1 MKTRAFATLALILG
15 LILGLCG
22 PAPADSIVARSYT
35 SAKLDALWRGT
46 LGTEAPQPAM
56 FAMLAPGAATPA
68 AVAPAPVTRFG
79 LPFAGTV
86 LGESAPAAG
95 PAQVRAFPVIPMTR
109 EEASV
114 LNRRLAWAEIYL
126 ARYRYFEAVST
137 DGAAVMTTLSAR
149 QYSAAL
155 EAYLI
160 TARLYYAAPDLPEK
174 CRRLTRMAELS
185 GGALSGLAAETL
197 ATGWRPL
204 APLQQAAAAR
214 LGAAPLAALVCSVE
228 PVRGRAETV
237 RLVET
242 RVRERIMTE
251 VRAKVSDTLTL
262 LDASAA
268 QFTTL
273 VNQMDVPIFSAEIL
287 ELERVLGNAAANMIL
302 VKEDQLRAAETIA
315 TLQAVDLSA
324 LAQPTALQEFET
336 GRTRMQAMA
345 GLIDGV
351 MTALAGLP
359 DAVDDPALKAE
370 LAPCSALRGAYPA
383 LDLGRDTG
391 TLSQSITAPYEACL
405 TRARA
410 VVLRFQQPSLDSALM
425 AALARHVR
433 QISETYL
440 STVSP

>member
-1 MKTRAFATLALILG
+1 MNVMRTFAALALATG
-15 LILGLCG
+15 LSGAAL
-22 PAPADSIVARSYT
+22 AESVVARSYT
-35 SAKLDALWRGT
+35 SAKLEALWRAT
-46 LGTEAPQPAM
+46 LGTEPPQPAM

-68 AVAPAPVTRFG
+68 PVAPTPVTSFG
-79 LPFAGTV
+79 LPFAGAV

-109 EEASV
+109 DEASV

-126 ARYRYFEAVST
+126 SRYRYFEAVST
-137 DGAAVMTTLSAR
+137 DGAAVMTTLTQR
-149 QYSAAL
+149 QYGAAL

-174 CRRLTRMAELS
+174 CQRLTRMAELAS
-185 GGALSGLAAETL
+185 GALSGIAAEGLAA
-197 ATGWRPL
+197 GWQPL
-204 APLQQAAAAR
+204 APLQKAAAQR

-237 RLVET
+237 QLVET
-242 RVRERIMTE
+242 RVRERIMME

-268 QFTTL
+268 EFTTL

-302 VKEDQLRAAETIA
+302 VKEDQLHAAETIA
-315 TLQAVDLSA
+315 TLQAVDLSS
-324 LAQPTALQEFET
+324 LAQPTALEEFET

-351 MTALAGLP
+351 MAALAALP
-359 DAVDDPALKAE
+359 DAVNDPALKAE
-370 LAPCSALRGAYPA
+370 LAPCTPLRGAYPA
-383 LDLGRDTG
+383 LDLSRDTG
-391 TLSQSITAPYEACL
+391 TLTQSISAPYEACL

-410 VVLRFQQPSLDSALM
+410 LVQRFQQPSLDSALM
-425 AALARHVR
+425 AALAHHVR